1 MELDSIAGYE
11 ILETLGKGGMGTVFL
26 ARDETLDRTL
36 AVKVIRP
43 ENLGSSGKERFLREA
58 RACSLINHPNIV
70 TVYAAGED
78 EGLLY
83 LAMELLEGRTVR
95 EIIEEGPVDWRT
107 AVSWMIDLLGALA
120 QLHGEGLVHRD
131 LKPENIIVTSSGVP
145 KLMDFGIV
153 RVITSQ
159 TITVEGS
166 TVGTVTYMSPEQA
179 LGKRVDASSD
189 VFSMGIVLYELLT
202 GQHPFPGDH
211 PMAVMYSI
219 TNEPARPIEPKLLGS
234 LPDGLEHILSRALS
248 KEPAERYADASE
260 LKNALEGLLEGQM
273 TTALSAD
280 AKRRSLLATIVLPA
294 AAVITIATVAS
305 IIITREKSSGD
316 RALAE
321 HHNALARR
329 HEHLEKCDLAR
340 EEYRNAIIAD
350 PGWEVPWNNL
360 GRLALEDSDF
370 EEADSLLNRAIAIDP
385 KYAEAHFN
393 LGSLRMYRTDFA
405 SAWDHFEA
413 AIAADSSFI
422 AAYNNLGAM
431 LLDRNRPAEALGI
444 LTVGIGKCKAN
455 ETDSTFSERGFVLK
469 NMGRA
474 HRLLGNDT
482 EAINHLEEAGA
493 ILPGNLEIHHLL
505 ALLYEKAGRK
515 EESLEHWLLLSR
527 TESWPGRQEA
537 LDAIERLD
545 SSR

>member
-11 ILETLGKGGMGTVFL
+11 ILDTLGKGGMGTVFL
-26 ARDETLDRTL
+26 ARDGTLDRTL
-36 AVKVIRP
+36 AVKVIHP

-78 EGLLY
+78 AGLLY

-153 RVITSQ
+153 RVMTSQ

-179 LGKRVDASSD
+179 LGKRVEASSD

-219 TNEPARPIEPKLLGS
+219 TNEPARPIEQELQGS
-234 LPDGLEHILSRALS
+234 LPEGLEDILKRALG

-260 LKNALEGLLEGQM
+260 LKSALEGLLEGQM
-273 TTALSAD
+273 ASALSAD
-280 AKRRSLLATIVLPA
+280 AKRRSLFTTIILPA
-294 AAVITIATVAS
+294 AAVIAIAVAAS
-305 IIITREKSSGD
+305 IIITREKSTGD
-316 RALAE
+316 RDLAE

-329 HEHLEKCDLAR
+329 HEQLEKYDLAR

-350 PGWEVPWNNL
+350 PGWEEPWNNL
-360 GRLALEDSDF
+360 GALALQENDF
-370 EEADSLLNRAIAIDP
+370 DEADSLLERAIAIEPD
-385 KYAEAHFN
+385 YAEAHFN
-393 LGSLRMYRTDFA
+393 LASLRMYRKEFD
-405 SAWDHFEA
+405 SAESHFEA
-413 AIAADSSFI
+413 SISADSLFI
-422 AAYNNLGAM
+422 NAYNNLGAM
-431 LLDRNRPAEALGI
+431 LVELDRPDDAMEI
-444 LTVGIGKCKAN
+444 LRTGMRKAS
-455 ETDSTFSERGFVLK
+455 EQEGTEVERGYLLK

-474 HRLLGNDT
+474 ALASGD
-482 EAINHLEEAGA
+482 EAASVGFLVEANS
-493 ILPGNLEIHHLL
+493 ILPANLEIHHLL
-505 ALLYEKAGRK
+505 ARLCERSGRI
-515 EESLEHWLLLSR
+515 EVAREHWLRLSES
-527 TESWPGRQEA
+527 ESWPGRQEA

-545 SSR
+545 SGK